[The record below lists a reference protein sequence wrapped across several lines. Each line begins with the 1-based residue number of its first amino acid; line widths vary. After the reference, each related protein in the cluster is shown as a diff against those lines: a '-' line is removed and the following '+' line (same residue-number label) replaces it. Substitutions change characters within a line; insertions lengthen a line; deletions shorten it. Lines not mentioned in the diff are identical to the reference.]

1 MAEFSRRSGRRILES
16 IDTRKANKQEV
27 FDFYQRQRKQL
38 KSKGGQVGK
47 ALKLG
52 DVKKSDLVQEL
63 EKLEQIQINVRAAQK
78 AEKTKY
84 YTEKYEETKKAMRD
98 DERSKG
104 IFGGIAIYKQFEK
117 SLKSAAARGDIDL
130 KTFIGGAFKDIGK
143 KKTKEEKEK
152 AKRHKKQQ
160 AEPEQPKRK
169 NYEESSRSPLR
180 KPSRSFRGR
189 LAHDL
194 VSKWVDDAL
203 IDTDYFDDS
212 DAIWAAMETI
222 EENPTDF
229 NLFEQNYAGEERK
242 GSQAY
247 YEEFQYFLD
256 IKPKF
261 EAALLEAGEEISP
274 YPSIEYWNNLQAWRR
289 NNKNSL

>member
-1 MAEFSRRSGRRILES
+1 MQGSGIW
-16 IDTRKANKQEV
+16 
-27 FDFYQRQRKQL
+27 
-38 KSKGGQVGK
+38 GGVAK
-47 ALKLG
+47 
-52 DVKKSDLVQEL
+52 
-63 EKLEQIQINVRAAQK
+63 
-78 AEKTKY
+78 
-84 YTEKYEETKKAMRD
+84 
-98 DERSKG
+98 
-104 IFGGIAIYKQFEK
+104 YKQFEK
-117 SLKSAAARGDIDL
+117 TLKAAAARGDIDL

-212 DAIWAAMETI
+212 DSIWAAMETI

-261 EAALLEAGEEISP
+261 EAALLEADEEIPP
-274 YPSIEYWNNLQAWRR
+274 YPSVEYWNKLQAWRR
-289 NNKNSL
+289 NNQNSL

>member
-1 MAEFSRRSGRRILES
+1 MAEFYRRSGRRILES

-27 FDFYQRQRKQL
+27 FDFYQRWRKLL

-52 DVKKSDLVQEL
+52 DVKKSDLIQEL

-84 YTEKYEETKKAMRD
+84 YTEKYEETKKEMQG
-98 DERSKG
+98 SG
-104 IFGGIAIYKQFEK
+104 IWGGVAKYKQFEK
-117 SLKSAAARGDIDL
+117 TLKAAASRGDIDL

-152 AKRHKKQQ
+152 AKRKKKQQ

-222 EENPTDF
+222 EENPTDY

-261 EAALLEAGEEISP
+261 EAALLEAGEEIPP
-274 YPSIEYWNNLQAWRR
+274 YPSVEYWNKLQAWRR
-289 NNKNSL
+289 SNQNSL